1 MQITINSKQL
11 YGELDKLASFT
22 DAPPPA
28 VTRVVFSTVDLAAR
42 AYIREL
48 CRAANLIVRV
58 DAVGNLFARWVGS
71 EPGLAA
77 IGTGSHTDAIPFAG
91 AYDGTVGV
99 LGGLEAIRALQRAGF
114 QPRRSIEL
122 LMFTSEEPTRFGIG
136 CLGSRLL
143 SGSLQAGRAKT
154 LTDKEG
160 QSLDQ
165 VRTAAGFTGTLDDVV
180 LPEGYYEAFLELH
193 VEQGPVLEARNIPVG
208 VVTAIAAPA
217 SLRIW
222 LDGEGGHAGTV
233 LMPQRHDAFLAASE
247 ISLAVESVVKSTGA
261 IDTVGTVGVCD
272 VFPGA
277 VNSIPSR
284 VKIEIDVRDIDGARR
299 DAVLRAID
307 EACGRVTERRGVK
320 LKKEVLNADP
330 PAHSGRR
337 ALNALNQSCERC
349 GISPFPLPSRAYHD
363 SLFMSRITEVGM
375 LFVRCREGV
384 SHRPDEYASAD
395 DIATGTRVLA
405 DALAQL
411 SLES

>member
-1 MQITINSKQL
+1 MQITIDSGQL

-165 VRTAAGFTGTLDDVV
+165 VRTAAGFSGTLDDVV
-180 LPEGYYEAFLELH
+180 LPKGYYEAFLELH

-375 LFVRCREGV
+375 LFVRCRQGV

>member
-1 MQITINSKQL
+1 MQITIDSGQL

-165 VRTAAGFTGTLDDVV
+165 VRTAAGFSGTLDDVV
-180 LPEGYYEAFLELH
+180 LPKGYYEAFLELH

-330 PAHSGRR
+330 PALSGRR

>member
-1 MQITINSKQL
+1 MDIVINSDQL
-11 YGELDKLASFT
+11 YGELHTLASLT

-28 VTRVVFSTVDLAAR
+28 VTRIVFSKTDLAAR
-42 AYIREL
+42 AYIKKL
-48 CRAANLIVRV
+48 CAAANLVIRE
-58 DAVGNLFARWVGS
+58 DPVGNTFARWPGR
-71 EPGLAA
+71 EPDLPA

-99 LGGLEAIRALQRAGF
+99 LGGLEAIRALKRAGF

-222 LDGEGGHAGTV
+222 LDGEGGH
-233 LMPQRHDAFLAASE
+233 RSE
-247 ISLAVESVVKSTGA
+247 EHTSEL
-261 IDTVGTVGVCD
+261 
-272 VFPGA
+272 
-277 VNSIPSR
+277 
-284 VKIEIDVRDIDGARR
+284 
-299 DAVLRAID
+299 
-307 EACGRVTERRGVK
+307 
-320 LKKEVLNADP
+320 
-330 PAHSGRR
+330 
-337 ALNALNQSCERC
+337 QS
-349 GISPFPLPSRAYHD
+349 P
-363 SLFMSRITEVGM
+363 
-375 LFVRCREGV
+375 
-384 SHRPDEYASAD
+384 
-395 DIATGTRVLA
+395 
-405 DALAQL
+405 
-411 SLES
+411 